1 MDELRLTRS
10 YLETLSTGD
19 LALLAERL
27 GLDIPSDLNRVFVI
41 EELLETDTEIDRA
54 LIPEDNELAVIPS
67 DGDSKLQLPDR
78 YNATFIEVLLRDPAW
93 VFTFWEIRSQDRD
106 LYEGATEFGGYHLR
120 LSSLDAPLLGEG
132 KGVADSFIISVEP
145 TDRAWY
151 LCFPSSKGLFKVEL
165 CVLKGKSEVVLA
177 SSPPLRVPMNVS
189 TLSVVNE
196 QDDLPQTKILNL
208 SGWDDFHILRNVD
221 HVSRLP
227 QRCE

>member
-19 LALLAERL
+19 LAQLAERL
-27 GLDIPSDLNRVFVI
+27 GLDIPSDLNRIFVI

-54 LIPEDNELAVIPS
+54 LIPEDNELAVLPA
-67 DGDSKLQLPDR
+67 DGDAKLHLPDR

-106 LYEGATEFGGYHLR
+106 FYEGAPDFGGYHLR
-120 LSSLDAPLLGEG
+120 LSSLDALPLREG
-132 KGVADSFIISVEP
+132 KSSPDSFIISVEP
-145 TDRAWY
+145 TDSAWY
-151 LCFPSSKGLFKVEL
+151 LSFPSSQGLFKVEL
-165 CVLKGKSEVVLA
+165 CVLKGKNEIVLA
-177 SSPPLRVPMNVS
+177 VSPPLRVPMNVS
-189 TLSVVNE
+189 ALSVLNG
-196 QDDLPQTKILNL
+196 QDDSPQTKILNL
-208 SGWDDFHILRNVD
+208 SGWDDFHVLRTVD